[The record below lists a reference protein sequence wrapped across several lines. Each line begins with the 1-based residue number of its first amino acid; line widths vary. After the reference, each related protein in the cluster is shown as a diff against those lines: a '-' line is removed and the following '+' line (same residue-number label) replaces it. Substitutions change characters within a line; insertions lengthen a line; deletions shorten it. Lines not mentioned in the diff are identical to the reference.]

1 MGFNAIRQLPKQ
13 AFRSNELLT
22 LLALDG
28 NPIKTLSL
36 QTFKHLNNSL
46 RGLSVGGKYFDC
58 DCKVKWLAEWAL
70 EYSLQITSRERNP
83 QFCARPAHLRNKPFT
98 HIDLDDFVCPP
109 SAASESPLPPSM
121 IPIQV
126 STEKSNQNHQNNN
139 SSEMNTKES
148 ASTITTNDSTD
159 QLKLS
164 STTTTTT
171 TTTIMSTTGSIATS
185 TVPANPATVTESSST
200 EIMKLPT
207 GYVHVVPMSENDKIE
222 TSTTSTVVVNK
233 VANKMNKSTPTST
246 SKSNQIIGAASLK
259 LIDAH
264 YRNGSIN
271 LRWDPLKPNIPGY
284 QIIYRYFGSKE
295 FFRTESLSS
304 KINSYTLSKFIAP
317 NELIIVCIVT
327 ADDAEMFNYDEEG
340 ENIIPNG
347 QCKELSTR
355 EPIVKKTM
363 LNLPTRNTHST
374 SFSSIYPSL
383 KRLNDI
389 DKIVIGISAAV
400 CVFIIVAV
408 LIFSCCFYRSSAK
421 DSPLR
426 TLSTN
431 AACLSNKALS
441 PLAKSGYDNEWE
453 TISVYSTRSIPRARI
468 SSPLGT
474 QPLPGPPPLTT
485 TTTDTL
491 RSHVSGNNGFT
502 HPVSRYIGSTLPV
515 SQKSCGQSPWLDNYL
530 THYPSMN
537 HLPAISYGTTVT
549 AHGGLPFNHYTMDS
563 LALGS
568 DPVVVERSKSNRFP
582 NRTRLK
588 SKSRQQPQQLQLRPT
603 NLHQPHSKS
612 HIDLRSNVSNGSS
625 TNRLLSSSTSNSYH
639 SQNDYD
645 SDHWNGYGTQ
655 KQQQVPTLKSSY
667 LHHAPNSNHQSL
679 AAQTSAASTIS
690 RTMLNMNNDNEVDI
704 YIDQNYAKRFY

>member
-83 QFCARPAHLRNKPFT
+83 QFCARPPHLRNKPFT
-98 HIDLDDFVCPP
+98 HIDLDEFVCPP
-109 SAASESPLPPSM
+109 LATSETPLPPPM
-121 IPIQV
+121 ITIQV
-126 STEKSNQNHQNNN
+126 STEKSNLNYHNNN
-139 SSEMNTKES
+139 ASDMNTKETS
-148 ASTITTNDSTD
+148 STTTTNASMD
-159 QLKLS
+159 QFKLS
-164 STTTTTT
+164 STTTTTAA
-171 TTTIMSTTGSIATS
+171 TILSTTASIATS
-185 TVPANPATVTESSST
+185 TVPVNLATVTESSST

-207 GYVHVVPMSENDKIE
+207 GYVQVVPMSENDKME
-222 TSTTSTVVVNK
+222 TTSTAVNK

-246 SKSNQIIGAASLK
+246 SKSNQIIGPASLK

-271 LRWDPLKPNIPGY
+271 LRWEPLKPNILGY

-295 FFRTESLSS
+295 FFRTESLNS
-304 KINSYTLSKFIAP
+304 KVNSYTLNKFIAP
-317 NELIIVCIVT
+317 NELIIVCVVT

-355 EPIVKKTM
+355 EPIIKKTM

-408 LIFSCCFYRSSAK
+408 LIFSCCFYRSSTK

-431 AACLSNKALS
+431 AACLSNKSLS

-468 SSPLGT
+468 TSPLSG
-474 QPLPGPPPLTT
+474 QPLSGPPPLTT

-502 HPVSRYIGSTLPV
+502 HPVSRYIGSTLPP
-515 SQKSCGQSPWLDNYL
+515 SQKTCAQTPWLDNYL

-563 LALGS
+563 FGLGS
-568 DPVVVERSKSNRFP
+568 DSVTVERSKSNRFP

-603 NLHQPHSKS
+603 TLHQPHSKS

-655 KQQQVPTLKSSY
+655 KPQQVPTLKNSY
-667 LHHAPNSNHQSL
+667 LHHAHNSNHQSL

-690 RTMLNMNNDNEVDI
+690 RTMMNMNNDNEVDI